1 MVTLFSTQGDNE
13 KPLPYIPSSN
23 TISSN
28 SSRKNVLLIPYYNFS
43 RYLETKHPRVAK
55 YKKSILI
62 TIGLLI
68 LITIIVTIIV
78 TAVSGHKKGDNT
90 NEGGS
95 TDLSGEGDGTYYD
108 PGVGTGACG
117 WLNNDSELVA
127 ALNAPQYGTSA
138 NPNDSPMCGKFVKVT
153 GPKGS
158 VKVKIVDK
166 CPVCKNGDLDMS
178 STAFSQ
184 IAEMG
189 QGRVKIKWKVVS

>member
-1 MVTLFSTQGDNE
+1 MVNLFSTQGGNE
-13 KPLPYIPSSN
+13 KPLPNLPPSN
-23 TISSN
+23 TINTN

-78 TAVSGHKKGDNT
+78 TTVSGHKKGDNT
-90 NEGGS
+90 DEGGGS
-95 TDLSGEGDGTYYD
+95 IDLSGEGDGTYYD
-108 PGVGTGACG
+108 PGVGTGSCG
-117 WLNNDSELVA
+117 WMNYDSELVA
-127 ALNAPQYGTSA
+127 ALNAPQYGTYA
-138 NPNDSPMCGKFVKVT
+138 NPNNSPVCGKFVKVT

-158 VKVKIVDK
+158 VK

-184 IAEMG
+184 IAEIE
-189 QGRVKIKWKVVS
+189 QGRVKVTWKMIS